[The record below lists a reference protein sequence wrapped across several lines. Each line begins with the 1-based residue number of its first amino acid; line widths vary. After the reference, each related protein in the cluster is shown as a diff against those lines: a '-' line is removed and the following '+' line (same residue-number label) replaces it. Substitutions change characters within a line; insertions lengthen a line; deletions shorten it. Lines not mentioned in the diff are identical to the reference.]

1 MVEVFVAIDS
11 KTNSL
16 LLPPVVKTIGFVAE
30 GTYKDHLVRHAS
42 MHVKDALN
50 ELMIGG
56 RVTFSDI
63 KNVIKATVTKYLARK
78 TQRYPMI
85 IPVII
90 NKNM

>member
-1 MVEVFVAIDS
+1 MVS
-11 KTNSL
+11 
-16 LLPPVVKTIGFVAE
+16 
-30 GTYKDHLVRHAS
+30 
-42 MHVKDALN
+42 
-50 ELMIGG
+50 G

-90 NKNM
+90 NKN